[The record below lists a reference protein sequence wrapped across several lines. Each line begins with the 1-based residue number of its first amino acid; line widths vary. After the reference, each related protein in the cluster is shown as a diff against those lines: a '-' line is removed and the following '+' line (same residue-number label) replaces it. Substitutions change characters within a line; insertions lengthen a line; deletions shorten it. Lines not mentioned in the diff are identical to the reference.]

1 MTNSLVRGPVLAAC
15 ALLGAAGAGLA
26 AAAAPPSQIVIPGE
40 RLFTESL
47 TSAKD
52 GSVIVGSIGKQTIFR
67 AKPGAAS
74 AEAWIQPGTNG
85 LVSVFG
91 VFADDKSNTLW
102 ACSGTPPFGPPQ
114 AGAPPPTPA
123 ALFAFDLKSG
133 APKGKY
139 PLPTA
144 GAFCNDIAV
153 GPDGS
158 VYATDA
164 ANMQVVRL
172 KKGGAELEVWAQ
184 DGFGPKGGLLD
195 GIAVLGNRV
204 LVNTLFTSK
213 LFSVPIE
220 KDGKAGAATDV
231 KLDRAIE
238 RPDGM
243 RSFGKNSLLVIEGGG
258 GGRLSKVTLEG
269 DSGKTVALK
278 EGFPDGPVAVT
289 VVGQTAYV
297 LEGQL
302 AGMRGP
308 PGGGTPAPAKPFTA
322 TAVEVGKP

>member
-1 MTNSLVRGPVLAAC
+1 MTNSLVRGSVLAAC
-15 ALLGAAGAGLA
+15 ALIGAAGAGLA
-26 AAAAPPSQIVIPGE
+26 EAAAPPAQIVIPGE

-52 GSVIVGSIGKQTIFR
+52 GAVIIGSLGKQTIFR
-67 AKPGAAS
+67 AKPGAAM

-102 ACSGTPPFGPPQ
+102 ACSGTPAFGPPQ
-114 AGAPPPTPA
+114 PGAPPPAPA
-123 ALFAFDLKSG
+123 ALFAFDLESG

-153 GPDGS
+153 GSDGS
-158 VYATDA
+158 AYATDT

-172 KKGGAELEVWAQ
+172 KKGGTALEVWAQ
-184 DGFGPKGGLLD
+184 DGFGPKGGVLD

-204 LVNTLFTSK
+204 LVNALFTNK

-220 KDGKAGAATDV
+220 KDGKAGAITEV

-243 RSFGKNSLLVIEGGG
+243 RSFGKNSLLVVEGGG
-258 GGRLSKVTLEG
+258 GGRLSKVTLDG
-269 DSGKTVALK
+269 DSGKTVAVK

-308 PGGGTPAPAKPFTA
+308 PGGTPPPAKPFKA